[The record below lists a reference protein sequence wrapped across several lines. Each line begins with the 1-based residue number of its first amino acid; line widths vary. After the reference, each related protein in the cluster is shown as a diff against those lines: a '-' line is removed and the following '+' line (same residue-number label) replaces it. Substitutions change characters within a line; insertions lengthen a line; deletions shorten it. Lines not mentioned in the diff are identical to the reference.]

1 CGFRLSRTLLGKE
14 LTQHQLTTL
23 LTTGRSPLIRGFKG
37 KNDKTFDAYLV
48 FRDIRKG
55 DIGFVF
61 PERKKKR

>member
-1 CGFRLSRTLLGKE
+1 M
-14 LTQHQLTTL
+14 HQLTTL